1 MYKLELNSYAK
12 INLTLDV
19 LGKNENN
26 QFEFKMIMQK
36 VDFADEIVMRKMKAE
51 GIKLNTNLPW
61 VPTDS
66 RNLVYKVVDRV
77 KKKYNIEEGIF
88 IDINKKIPV
97 AAGLGGGSANAATAL
112 KGMNELFELNMS
124 QEELIELGKEFDS
137 DIPYCLMDGTCLVE
151 GTGEKITA
159 LPEIP
164 KCYVLLCKPDVIV
177 STREVYKNFN
187 LDKIKIRPETD
198 KMIEAIN
205 NGDLKEIGS
214 LLCNTMES
222 YTGNICSDI
231 REIKKDMING
241 GALGASMS
249 GTGATVFG
257 IFDNEEKAKEVRD
270 YLKYQKYIRETYLV
284 TTI

>member
-19 LGKNENN
+19 LGKNDKD
-26 QFEFKMIMQK
+26 QFESKMIMQK
-36 VDFADEIVMRKMKAE
+36 VDFADEIVMRKMKAD

-66 RNLVYKVVDRV
+66 RNLVYKVIEDV
-77 KKKYNIEEGIF
+77 KKRYGITEGVF

-112 KGMNELFELNMS
+112 LGVNELFELNMT
-124 QEELIELGKEFDS
+124 EAELVELGKSHDS
-137 DIPYCLMDGTCLVE
+137 DIPYCLMNGTCLVE
-151 GTGEKITA
+151 GTGDKITA
-159 LPEIP
+159 LKDMP
-164 KCYVLLCKPDVIV
+164 KCYILLCKPDAII
-177 STREVYKNFN
+177 STKQVLKNFN
-187 LDKIKIRPETD
+187 LDKIKVRPNTD
-198 KMIEAIN
+198 GMIKALEEEN
-205 NGDLKEIGS
+205 LPEIGK

-222 YTGNICSDI
+222 YTSNLCPEIK
-231 REIKKDMING
+231 EIKKDMIDG

-249 GTGATVFG
+249 GSGATVFG
-257 IFDNEEKAKEVRD
+257 IFTDEEKAKEVKE